1 MLLLVAIIPALGLLW
16 LFRWSDDQIV
26 DDADVIPP
34 PSSTLVA
41 PPPAPDPLF
50 DPMLSYRRLPVPIS
64 LDLNVAQFVTDIT
77 PFIGTLNAQSCVAIS
92 VDGQLVGEQNL
103 DLPVLPASN
112 MKVVVA
118 AVALETLGP
127 EFRYTTRVTSSAS
140 PDAGGAVADLVLVGG
155 GDPLLSSDWYPT
167 SGLER
172 RPVFGH
178 TSLDTLADQVVAAG
192 VSSVSGSVLGLG
204 DRYDDEFVAPGW
216 GPGVAGLDAGP
227 YDALL
232 VNDARVLGEDQR
244 ASDPNAGAA
253 REFARLLI
261 ERGVSI
267 GGGTSSALEMPAGAD
282 AVELASIQSVPLP
295 QVLDE
300 MLLNSDNNTAELMLK
315 EIGLAS
321 SGDAEGTRQA
331 GIDAVV
337 AALGS
342 WDVDTTG
349 LRIDDGSGLSLDNR
363 LTCRSLVDVLAR
375 YPADGPIGAA
385 LPVAGET
392 GALSDVFIGH
402 PVEGRLS
409 GKTGTLNNPPFNADP
424 PAVKALSGYV
434 PVDGGSAVEYALV
447 LNGPTISDQSEYLP
461 VWDDLADVLATYP
474 SGPTPAQLAPR

>member
-1 MLLLVAIIPALGLLW
+1 MLLLVAIIPALALLW

-41 PPPAPDPLF
+41 PPPAPDPLV

-64 LDLNVAQFVTDIT
+64 LDLNVAQFVTDVT

-192 VSSVSGSVLGLG
+192 VSRVTGSVLGLG

-232 VNDARVLGEDQR
+232 VNDARVLGEDPR

-253 REFARLLI
+253 REFARLLT

-267 GGGTSSALEMPAGAD
+267 EGGASSALEMPAGAD

-315 EIGLAS
+315 EIGLAA

-342 WDVDTTG
+342 WDIDTTG
-349 LRIDDGSGLSLDNR
+349 LQIDDGSGLSLANR
-363 LTCRSLVDVLAR
+363 LTCRALVDVLAR
-375 YPADGPIGAA
+375 YPADGPIGAG

-392 GALSDVFIGH
+392 GALSDVFVGH
-402 PVEGRLS
+402 PVEGRLT

-424 PAVKALSGYV
+424 PAVKALAGYV

>member
-1 MLLLVAIIPALGLLW
+1 M
-16 LFRWSDDQIV
+16 
-26 DDADVIPP
+26 
-34 PSSTLVA
+34 
-41 PPPAPDPLF
+41 
-50 DPMLSYRRLPVPIS
+50 
-64 LDLNVAQFVTDIT
+64 
-77 PFIGTLNAQSCVAIS
+77 
-92 VDGQLVGEQNL
+92 
-103 DLPVLPASN
+103 
-112 MKVVVA
+112 
-118 AVALETLGP
+118 
-127 EFRYTTRVTSSAS
+127 
-140 PDAGGAVADLVLVGG
+140 LVGG